1 MSAAIRRGRGTFTV
15 AKGGSG
21 DSSERTTEGGGAHRR
36 VFYRRAYVFVG

>member
-21 DSSERTTEGGGAHRR
+21 DSSERTTEGGAHRR